1 MTPKQERFVEEYLID
16 LNGTQAAIRAGY
28 SPATANEQASRM
40 LAKVNIQEAVAEA
53 KKQRSERTNI
63 DADWLLTRLA
73 QEADADLA
81 ELYSDSGALLPVSE
95 WPMIWRTGLVSG
107 LDVTEEKGEG
117 GAKVGEVTK
126 IKLSER
132 IKRLELIGRHVSVQA
147 FKEQVEHTGNVTV
160 GGFLDAID

>member
-16 LNGTQAAIRAGY
+16 LNATQAAIRAGY
-28 SPATANEQASRM
+28 AESGASVEGTRLLAN
-40 LAKVNIQEAVAEA
+40 AKIAEAVAEA

-81 ELYSDSGALLPVSE
+81 DLYSESGALLPVSD

-107 LDVTEEKGEG
+107 LDVTEEKGDG
-117 GAKVGEVTK
+117 GVKVGEVTK

-147 FKEQVEHTGNVTV
+147 FKEQVEHTGNLTV